1 MKMIPVV
8 LYLRKLLPVPVGS
21 RGRLAR
27 LLPLVLALSP
37 LLAFGGDSASFYRS
51 GFGHNWEWA
60 KNLALA
66 ENLPPERNL
75 RPSHPEPDG
84 IPADFGAM
92 HNREYA
98 LIVAGTPTARSEFD
112 VYVREGRLSYVKEP
126 CRESDTRDPFFLHVL
141 PADESDLPDW
151 SRPHGFENRDFDFGE
166 HGAVF
171 DGKCLATV
179 PLPEYDIDGV
189 RTGQY
194 VPGEGQSWRVDF
206 GAVYNREYALIMTG
220 APTARSEFDVYV
232 HEGKLSYVKEP
243 CGEGDTRDPF
253 FLHVLPA
260 DENDLPEGR
269 RSHGFENRD
278 FDFGEHGAVFDGKCV
293 ATVLL
298 PEYDIDGVRT
308 GQYVP
313 GQGQSWRVAFGAAS
327 EREYALIVAGTPT
340 ARSKF
345 DIYEREGKLSYVREP
360 CGEGD
365 TRDPFFLHVL
375 PADENDLPDW
385 SRPHGFESRD
395 FDFGEHGAVLY
406 GKCLATVPLPDYDID
421 GFRTGQYV
429 PSEGRSWQVDNGI
442 SLGSH
447 LKLILKAI
455 LYRVGLA

>member
-8 LYLRKLLPVPVGS
+8 LYLRKLLSAPVGS

-27 LLPLVLALSP
+27 LLPLVLVLSP
-37 LLAFGGDSASFYRS
+37 LLAFGGDSGHFYRS
-51 GFGHNWEWA
+51 GFGHNWEWG

-66 ENLPPERNL
+66 ENLSSEHNL
-75 RPSHPEPDG
+75 RPSYPEPDG
-84 IPADFGAM
+84 TPADFGAM

-98 LIVAGTPTARSEFD
+98 MIVAGAPTARSEFD
-112 VYVREGRLSYVKEP
+112 VYVHEGRLSYVKES

-141 PADESDLPDW
+141 PADENDLPEW

-179 PLPEYDIDGV
+179 ALPEYDIDGV

-194 VPGEGQSWRVDF
+194 VPGEGRSWRVDF
-206 GAVYNREYALIMTG
+206 GAASDREYALIVAG

-232 HEGKLSYVKEP
+232 REGKLSYVKEP

-260 DENDLPEGR
+260 DENDLPEG
-269 RSHGFENRD
+269 
-278 FDFGEHGAVFDGKCV
+278 
-293 ATVLL
+293 
-298 PEYDIDGVRT
+298 
-308 GQYVP
+308 
-313 GQGQSWRVAFGAAS
+313 
-327 EREYALIVAGTPT
+327 
-340 ARSKF
+340 
-345 DIYEREGKLSYVREP
+345 
-360 CGEGD
+360 
-365 TRDPFFLHVL
+365 
-375 PADENDLPDW
+375 

-395 FDFGEHGAVLY
+395 FDFGEHGAVLD